1 MGISGMTYLENWCF
15 ACIAC
20 TFGALLCYVL
30 ILIKM
35 EIVKK
40 QKVSESKTFGLVK
53 TQENPRDFV
62 TESVL
67 FCLTAGGFV
76 LFKVW
81 FWVRLI

>member
-1 MGISGMTYLENWCF
+1 MISGMTYLENWCF

-35 EIVKK
+35 ELEKR
-40 QKVSESKTFGLVK
+40 QKISESKIFGSIK
-53 TQENPRDFV
+53 SQENPRDFV

-67 FCLTAGGFV
+67 FSLTAGGFV
-76 LFKVW
+76 LFNVW

>member
-1 MGISGMTYLENWCF
+1 MTYLENWCF

-20 TFGALLCYVL
+20 TFGALLCYVV

-35 EIVKK
+35 EIVKR

-53 TQENPRDFV
+53 SQENPPRDFV

-67 FCLTAGGFV
+67 FSLTAGGFV
-76 LFKVW
+76 LFNVW